1 MHLIY
6 IASPSSHYPPI
17 PFSSPIFIALSST
30 AKSLVIFLM
39 QLTPHWSLLSSWNM
53 NLLLISMKQRV
64 KRNRTVLA
72 AAESAALLY
81 STLKKRSIYINHRE
95 QDFGTRLDRY
105 RNPFYLAERR
115 WSEVGWH
122 KKDRLPVS
130 LENMP
135 YFQKQAI
142 NRPGKGPA

>member
-1 MHLIY
+1 
-6 IASPSSHYPPI
+6 
-17 PFSSPIFIALSST
+17 
-30 AKSLVIFLM
+30 
-39 QLTPHWSLLSSWNM
+39 M

-115 WSEVGWH
+115 WSEVG
-122 KKDRLPVS
+122 
-130 LENMP
+130 
-135 YFQKQAI
+135 
-142 NRPGKGPA
+142 